1 MLGHRRGQTVRRH
14 LARCVRRWRQLGNV
28 LRRLAADL
36 QRANKS
42 LYYDKL
48 SGTSMAAPPVAGAAA
63 LLIGADP
70 SVTPERVRSAL
81 RSHGECVGG
90 AFNTTTGRCPMR
102 WTDDVDNAWEP
113 LLSVG
118 TLPWP

>member
-1 MLGHRRGQTVRRH
+1 MCTGLDKFIVDL
-14 LARCVRRWRQLGNV
+14 LAPGVDIVSTLPTYPVTLN
-28 LRRLAADL
+28 AAPY
-36 QRANKS
+36 NKS

-48 SGTSMAAPPVAGAAA
+48 SGTGAAA

-70 SVTPERVRSAL
+70 SVTPEQVRSAL